1 MDRDEIPGPFFFH
14 SFVIS
19 DVGCA
24 RLNTVG
30 LFFVKIGCNS
40 YWSEQLTSCGV

>member
-1 MDRDEIPGPFFFH
+1 MDRDEIPGPFFFLL
-14 SFVIS
+14 FMIS

-24 RLNTVG
+24 RLSSVG

-40 YWSEQLTSCGV
+40 YWSEQ